1 VTTLSGF
8 RDSAFGKDYGVGV
21 IDGGFAGLYA
31 RSIVIIDEQGVVK
44 YTQLVPEI
52 AQEPDYDSVLA
63 AL

>member
-1 VTTLSGF
+1 
-8 RDSAFGKDYGVGV
+8 
-21 IDGGFAGLYA
+21 LYA
-31 RSIVIIDEQGVVK
+31 RGIVIIDEQGVVK